1 MNTNKAMNLT
11 SSPSVKIREI
21 RGSKNSPT
29 TIPTVL
35 LVVDRNELE
44 GQLSGWVDRILG
56 EMGQSGIQVRRAAN
70 CAELEDLLRA
80 DFRGLIITMIHKFDG
95 MPARLN
101 LRSDIFVL
109 IDEAHRSTG
118 GDLGNFLMG
127 ALPNATF
134 IGFTGTPIARTER
147 GKGTFKTFG
156 LQDADGYLDKY
167 PISESIKDRTTLKLR
182 HSLAP
187 GELVLEDVLLEKEF
201 LSLAETEG
209 ISDIDDLNRALDR
222 AVNLKTF
229 LKADDRVKKVAAFV
243 AKHFREFVEP
253 LGYKAFLVA
262 VDREACAKYKKA
274 LDEHLPPEF
283 SQVIYTK
290 NSNDVIERP
299 LVAKLQLDE
308 TAEKAVRKE
317 FPKAGTQPKILIV
330 TDKLLTGYDAPILYC
345 MYLDKPMRDHVL
357 LQAVARVNRPYQ
369 DARGVEKPCGL
380 IIDFVGILKD
390 LKKALAFDSE
400 DYSGVIED
408 LDVLFQRFRE
418 LMDGPARKFV
428 AHGKGPDRDIQLEKL
443 IYGVFFQ
450 KEAREEFTELFKE
463 IETLYEI
470 LSPDPALSGDIADY
484 NALADLYAMLRAA
497 YGKQT
502 GFIGELANKTAKLV
516 ETNAAAHGLDR
527 LTKPVE
533 FNEEALNALRRKQGP
548 DEEKVIN
555 LVRSLQRSGDTEGEP
570 HLISISERAEHVME
584 ALDDRQ
590 TTTQAALK
598 ELESLVEERIAA
610 EKARRESGLDSG
622 VFAVFWELKSQGYPE
637 DEAKALAIEIEGAY
651 KRFPNAGANPDETRQ
666 LKAEVYKVLL
676 KIVNGKKM
684 IDLAEKV
691 MGARDDE

>member
-1 MNTNKAMNLT
+1 MNTQ
-11 SSPSVKIREI
+11 
-21 RGSKNSPT
+21 T
-29 TIPTVL
+29 TTPTVL

-56 EMGQSGIQVRRAAN
+56 EMNQSGIQVRRANN

-95 MPARLN
+95 IPARLN
-101 LRSDIFVL
+101 LRPDIFVL

-118 GDLGNFLMG
+118 GDLGNYLMG

-134 IGFTGTPIARTER
+134 IGFTGTPIAKTDKGE
-147 GKGTFKTFG
+147 GTFKTFG
-156 LQDADGYLDKY
+156 LQDPDGYLDKY
-167 PISESIKDRTTLKLR
+167 PISESIKDRTTLKLS

-187 GELVLEDVLLEKEF
+187 SDVVLDSELLEKEF

-209 ISDIDDLNRALDR
+209 IADIDDLNRALDR

-229 LKADDRVKKVAAFV
+229 LKGDQRVEKVAAFV
-243 AKHFREFVEP
+243 AKHFRDYVEP

-274 LDEHLPPEF
+274 LDRHLPPEF

-290 NSNDVIERP
+290 SSNDVVERP
-299 LVAKLQLDE
+299 LVAELQLDE
-308 TAEKAVRKE
+308 ASEKAVRKE
-317 FPKAGTQPKILIV
+317 FPKANSLPKILIV

-380 IIDFVGILKD
+380 IIDFVGVLKD

-408 LDVLFQRFRE
+408 LDVLFRRFRV
-418 LMDGPARKFV
+418 LMDGPARIYV
-428 AHGKGPDRDIQLEKL
+428 TRAKGADKDFQLEKL
-443 IYGVFFQ
+443 LYEKFFQ
-450 KEAREEFTELFKE
+450 KDAREKFAELFKE

-470 LSPDPALSGDIADY
+470 LSPDPELADDIADY
-484 NALADLYAMLRAA
+484 NELADLYAMMCAA
-497 YGKQT
+497 YGKET
-502 GFIGELANKTAKLV
+502 GFIGDLANKTAKLV
-516 ETNAAAHGLDR
+516 ETNAVAHGLDR

-533 FNEEALNALRRKQGP
+533 FDEAALNALRKKQGP

-555 LVRSLQRSGDTEGEP
+555 LVRSLQRTGEEEKEP
-570 HLISISERAEHVME
+570 HLISFSERAEQVME
-584 ALDDRQ
+584 AIEERQ
-590 TTTQAALK
+590 TTTQSALK
-598 ELESLVEERIAA
+598 QLEALVEGRIAA
-610 EKARRESGLDSG
+610 EKSRRESGLESG
-622 VFAVFWELKSQGYPE
+622 AFAVFWELKSQGYKE
-637 DEAKALAIEIEGAY
+637 DQAKALALEIEEAY
-651 KRFPNAGANPDETRQ
+651 RRFPNAGANPDEMRQ

-676 KIVNGKKM
+676 KVVSGKTM

-691 MGARDDE
+691 MGARPT

>member
-1 MNTNKAMNLT
+1 MNTQ
-11 SSPSVKIREI
+11 
-21 RGSKNSPT
+21 T
-29 TIPTVL
+29 TTPTVL

-56 EMGQSGIQVRRAAN
+56 EMNQSGIQVRRANN
-70 CAELEDLLRA
+70 CSELEDLLRA

-95 MPARLN
+95 IPARLN
-101 LRSDIFVL
+101 LRPDIFVL

-118 GDLGNFLMG
+118 GDLGNYLMG

-134 IGFTGTPIARTER
+134 IGFTGTPIARTDKGE
-147 GKGTFKTFG
+147 GTFKTFG
-156 LQDADGYLDKY
+156 LQDPDGYLDKY
-167 PISESIKDRTTLKLR
+167 PISESIKDRTTLKLS

-187 GELVLEDVLLEKEF
+187 SKVVLDSELLEKEF

-209 ISDIDDLNRALDR
+209 IADIDDLNRALDR

-229 LKADDRVKKVAAFV
+229 LKGDQRVEKVAAFV
-243 AKHFREFVEP
+243 AKHFRDYVEP

-274 LDEHLPPEF
+274 LDQHLPPEF

-299 LVAKLQLDE
+299 LVAELQLDE
-308 TAEKAVRKE
+308 ASEKAVRKE
-317 FPKAGTQPKILIV
+317 FPKANSLPKILIV

-380 IIDFVGILKD
+380 IVDFVGVLKD

-408 LDVLFQRFRE
+408 LDVLFRRFRV
-418 LMDGPARKFV
+418 LMDGPARIYLTR
-428 AHGKGPDRDIQLEKL
+428 AKGPDKDVQLEKL
-443 IYGVFFQ
+443 LYVKFFQ
-450 KEAREEFTELFKE
+450 KDAREEFTELFKE

-470 LSPDPALSGDIADY
+470 LSPDPGLSDDIADY
-484 NALADLYAMLRAA
+484 NELADLYAMLCLA
-497 YGKQT
+497 YGKET
-502 GFIGELANKTAKLV
+502 GFIGDLANKTAKLV
-516 ETNAAAHGLDR
+516 ETNAVAHGLDR
-527 LTKPVE
+527 LTRPVE
-533 FNEEALNALRRKQGP
+533 FDEAALNALRKKQGP

-555 LVRSLQRSGDTEGEP
+555 LVRSLQRTGEEEKEP
-570 HLISISERAEHVME
+570 HLITFSERAEQVME
-584 ALDDRQ
+584 SIEERQ

-598 ELESLVEERIAA
+598 QLEGLVEERIAA
-610 EKARRESGLDSG
+610 EKSRSESGLESG
-622 VFAVFWELKSQGYPE
+622 AFAVFWELKSQGYKE
-637 DEAKALAIEIEGAY
+637 DEAKALALEIEDAY
-651 KRFPNAGANPDETRQ
+651 GRFPNAGANPDEMRQ

-676 KIVNGKKM
+676 KVVSGKIM

-691 MGARDDE
+691 MGARPT